1 MADELAA
8 EHKAP
13 PPQLDLLKLHQHLHG
28 LFTRHDQRQ
37 ALIPEFLYCLVNLIN
52 AGAASFESLNAT
64 EVTTDKALISRQAA
78 NWTGDLAEVLHGQS
92 SQAIRA
98 GQTII
103 TTLPAAEQ
111 ITIISVPI
119 TTGQAPQQAF
129 SAALVVERQGREVFV
144 LAMQFMATCFAL
156 WQQTPGLP
164 GPASADP
171 ISRLANIAATTLT
184 LPRGTAGPQLVAA
197 LKDYFQAS
205 MLILAPAQP
214 AAKGSLIISSLTTF
228 DDRSPEIRIIHQ
240 LIDECRQQQKPLVW
254 PALPGAPGII
264 ASLIVKEMAGGTHAG
279 QTLCLPLVIAGTTS
293 GVIVISW
300 DSPPPD
306 LQGMI
311 AAFPS
316 YQPFLA
322 GLAGWLFR
330 QPPSLP
336 QRILAGRGRKTFA
349 AALGLVA
356 VLGLCLLPVSFTI
369 QGDCLLKP
377 EQVRFV
383 VAQFDAT
390 LQEVH
395 ARPGNEIK
403 AGEQLALLDKGVME
417 LEINALQ
424 ADIDKTRKLEDINT
438 ATGATAQA
446 QMARLER
453 QSLLQKLQLLEDR
466 LSQLAI
472 TSPMDGM
479 VISDSLD
486 QMIGSPISRGQAL
499 FEIAPLARMVVEAHI
514 SQEDISYLPNKAEVR
529 TSLDPFP
536 GKSWP
541 GTLRRIYPRSVIRD
555 GENVFLVESL
565 LANEDGRLRPG
576 MRGRLE
582 IRVGKRPLGWVY
594 LRKPLIYLQK
604 LRQSS

>member
-28 LFTRHDQRQ
+28 LFTRHNQRQ
-37 ALIPEFLYCLVNLIN
+37 ALIPEFLYCLVGLIN
-52 AGAASFESLNAT
+52 AGAASFESLNAK

-78 NWTGDLAEVLHGQS
+78 NWTGDLAEVLHSQS

-119 TTGQAPQQAF
+119 TTDQAPQQAF

-171 ISRLANIAATTLT
+171 ISRLTNIAATTLT
-184 LPRGTAGPQLVAA
+184 LPRETAGPQLVAA
-197 LKDYFQAS
+197 LKGYFQAR

-228 DDRSPEIRIIHQ
+228 DDRSPEIRIIRQ
-240 LIDECRQQQKPLVW
+240 LIDECRQQQKPLAW
-254 PALPGAPGII
+254 PALPGTTGII

-279 QTLCLPLVIAGTTS
+279 QTLCLPLVAAGTTS
-293 GVIVISW
+293 GVIIISW

-316 YQPFLA
+316 YQHLLA
-322 GLAGWLFR
+322 GLAEWLFR

-336 QRILAGRGRKTFA
+336 QRILAGRGRKTLA
-349 AALGLVA
+349 AALGLVT
-356 VLGLCLLPVSFTI
+356 VLGLCLLPVTFTI

-424 ADIDKTRKLEDINT
+424 ADIDKTRKLEDINI
-438 ATGATAQA
+438 ATGAAAQA

-466 LSQLAI
+466 ISQLVI

-541 GTLRRIYPRSVIRD
+541 GTLRRIYPRSAIRD

-576 MRGRLE
+576 MGGRLE
-582 IRVGKRPLGWVY
+582 ISVGKRPLGWIL
-594 LRKPLIYLQK
+594 LRKPLIYVQK